1 MIGEILLREA
11 TRWGLR
17 LTRRGDTIFI
27 VPAKLCPPE
36 FVALVRQHKGAVLE
50 LLRAKADGLAADER
64 PWLHVAKQVLAGEFD
79 TADDSLRQ
87 SILIGLRSI
96 PHPTCRA
103 ASDKLQ
109 VESRRAS

>member
-1 MIGEILLREA
+1 MLVVKEHKAAILSLLQAQAE
-11 TRWGLR
+11 GL
-17 LTRRGDTIFI
+17 G
-27 VPAKLCPPE
+27 P
-36 FVALVRQHKGAVLE
+36 
-50 LLRAKADGLAADER
+50 DEK
-64 PWLHVAKQVLAGEFD
+64 PWLHVAKQVLQGEFD

-87 SILIGLRSI
+87 SVLIGLRSI